1 MDILQPRI
9 LSLYPPPEGDKGED
23 GGFMHRI
30 CHVSRINKM
39 KFPIQSR
46 YMTKSQ
52 DYEHMANLIKVD
64 TDIISQMVDN
74 DHFFE

>member
-1 MDILQPRI
+1 
-9 LSLYPPPEGDKGED
+9 
-23 GGFMHRI
+23 MHRI

-46 YMTKSQ
+46 YVTKRQ
-52 DYEHMANLIKVD
+52 DYEHMANLIKGD

-74 DHFFE
+74 DRVFE